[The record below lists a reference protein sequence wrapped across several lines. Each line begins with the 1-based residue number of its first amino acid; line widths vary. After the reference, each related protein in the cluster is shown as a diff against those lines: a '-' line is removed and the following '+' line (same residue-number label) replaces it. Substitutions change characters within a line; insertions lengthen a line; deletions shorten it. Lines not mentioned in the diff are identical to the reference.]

1 MIHSTPRRR
10 IRSLE
15 VFIMKGWKTVLS
27 ENFTTKVPHDYTV
40 IALDK
45 NVVEVQDPSGLFVM
59 HFEHR
64 PVKSKIQS
72 DDTFN
77 VPAEQIQAYHFMRE
91 WIKSFTS
98 IRLTDDVRQVVGTRY
113 QTLASSGVEK
123 QHWLSAFKKFGV
135 AKSPQRGYRF
145 WLIRHEESA
154 LLVWVFGPTPT
165 LDFTRVIQDGI
176 LNAVQLGK
184 EVGLKNRPFIETVVE
199 LANEYV
205 GTDAVAAV
213 DEQTV
218 TIGGVKIRVN
228 HLHDTWMGQ
237 PENLAEDVRDFFDD
251 LLVEYTGEI
260 GENDGWPQIRT
271 RVLPTLIPQA
281 MLSALTP
288 KKPVTDGSDSAN
300 PSSIIAEP
308 WVNDLLITY
317 QMGRSDR
324 YITAADLVTWDVSL
338 ETLHEHAL
346 ANLARSTRKLSMSGG
361 HSDKYA
367 LFSFPADDVMNSSR
381 MLLPLVQ
388 KNLRPH
394 LGTTYYMAVPD
405 RHVLLAFSSDDQATL
420 SWLRHQVEIRFTNAT
435 EPLSDRLFMVTPDGI
450 VGEERRPQQ
459 PPATST

>member
-1 MIHSTPRRR
+1 
-10 IRSLE
+10 
-15 VFIMKGWKTVLS
+15 MKGWKTVLS

-45 NVVEVQDPSGLFVM
+45 DVVEVQDPSGLFVM
-59 HFEHR
+59 HFQHR
-64 PVKSKIQS
+64 SVKAKIHP
-72 DDTFN
+72 DDTVS
-77 VPAEQIQAYHFMRE
+77 VPAQQIPAYHFMRG
-91 WIKSFTS
+91 WIKSFAS
-98 IRLTDDVRQVVGTRY
+98 IRLTDDVSQVVGTKY
-113 QTLASSGVEK
+113 QTLTAAGIEK
-123 QHWLSAFKKFGV
+123 HHWLSALKKFG
-135 AKSPQRGYRF
+135 ASKNPQRGYRF

-154 LLVWVFGPTPT
+154 LLVWVFGPTPS

-184 EVGLKNRPFIETVVE
+184 EIGLKSRPFIETVVE
-199 LANEYV
+199 LANEHV
-205 GTDAVAAV
+205 GADTVAAV

-228 HLHDTWMGQ
+228 QLHDTWMGQ

-251 LLVEYTGEI
+251 LLVEYTGELNEI
-260 GENDGWPQIRT
+260 DGWQEVRT
-271 RVLPTLIPQA
+271 RVFPSLIPEAMLPTL
-281 MLSALTP
+281 TP
-288 KKPVTDGSDSAN
+288 KDSVTGSAEAAQ
-300 PSSIIAEP
+300 PSSIITEP
-308 WVNDLLITY
+308 WVNNLFIAY
-317 QMGRSDR
+317 RVGRSDR
-324 YITAADLVTWDVSL
+324 YITAADLANWDISL
-338 ETLHEHAL
+338 DTVHEHAL

-388 KNLRPH
+388 KNLRAH

>member
-1 MIHSTPRRR
+1 
-10 IRSLE
+10 
-15 VFIMKGWKTVLS
+15 
-27 ENFTTKVPHDYTV
+27 
-40 IALDK
+40 
-45 NVVEVQDPSGLFVM
+45 
-59 HFEHR
+59 
-64 PVKSKIQS
+64 
-72 DDTFN
+72 
-77 VPAEQIQAYHFMRE
+77 
-91 WIKSFTS
+91 
-98 IRLTDDVRQVVGTRY
+98 
-113 QTLASSGVEK
+113 
-123 QHWLSAFKKFGV
+123 
-135 AKSPQRGYRF
+135 
-145 WLIRHEESA
+145 
-154 LLVWVFGPTPT
+154 
-165 LDFTRVIQDGI
+165 
-176 LNAVQLGK
+176 
-184 EVGLKNRPFIETVVE
+184 
-199 LANEYV
+199 
-205 GTDAVAAV
+205 
-213 DEQTV
+213 
-218 TIGGVKIRVN
+218 
-228 HLHDTWMGQ
+228 
-237 PENLAEDVRDFFDD
+237 
-251 LLVEYTGEI
+251 
-260 GENDGWPQIRT
+260 
-271 RVLPTLIPQA
+271 

-288 KKPVTDGSDSAN
+288 KKPITDGSDSAN